1 MLLILAFSIPSA
13 AAADLEVGPGHTYST
28 ITDGINAASAGDN
41 IKVYDNGGTPY
52 VYTENVVMNKENLTL
67 QGWGNVTIQ
76 AATTDTPVVS
86 TTKGSVLKNFTIL
99 GINNQTW
106 GVLVNYDSTIL
117 NNKISNNRYGIR
129 SPAESSANII
139 NNTVAGNDYG
149 IWVDGGDALIT
160 GNTIAN
166 NNKGILSQT
175 MKYLTVTGNII
186 TNNQEAILIDGNAH
200 TTITQ
205 NQIKNNQAGINI
217 LQAQSV
223 QVHFNR
229 ITNNTNYGLYNELTP
244 GVTFDL
250 PYNGIVYAQYNWW
263 GYNDQLHVQS
273 QIKNIG
279 AGTVIYKPWLVL
291 RIIII
296 KNVVYLGQR
305 LFINADLTQDSDGVV
320 HDPRRGHIPD
330 GVGVFF
336 QSTRGSVGSNS
347 VTKYTLNGV
356 ATAIFTADQG
366 TGTGTVRVS
375 LDGQDPLGL
384 SIDIQPAP
392 TVNAATSTRTVGM
405 QNTGAP
411 LAPLALAI
419 ISLLGG
425 IAATMKR

>member
-1 MLLILAFSIPSA
+1 MLILALSISSA
-13 AAADLEVGPGHTYST
+13 AAADLEVGPDHTYST

-41 IKVYDNGGTPY
+41 INVYDNGGTPY
-52 VYTENVVMNKENLTL
+52 IYTENVVINKENLTL
-67 QGWGNVTIQ
+67 QAVGNVTIQ

-106 GVLVNYDSTIL
+106 GVLVNYYSTIL
-117 NNKISNNRYGIR
+117 NNRISNNRYGIR

-139 NNTVAGNDYG
+139 NNNIVGNDYG

-175 MKYLTVTGNII
+175 MKYLTVTENII
-186 TNNQEAILIDGNAH
+186 TNNQEAIRIDGNAH

-217 LQAQSV
+217 LQAQSI
-223 QVHFNR
+223 QIHFNR
-229 ITNNTNYGLYNELTP
+229 ITNNANYGLYNELTP
-244 GVTFDL
+244 GVTFDV

-263 GYNDQLHVQS
+263 GYNDQIHVQS

-279 AGTVIYKPWLVL
+279 AGKVIYKPWLVL
-291 RIIII
+291 RVITI
-296 KNVVYLGQR
+296 KNVVNPGHR
-305 LFINADLTQDSDGVV
+305 LVINADLTQDSDGVV
-320 HDPRRGHIPD
+320 HDPRRGHFPD

-356 ATAIFTADQG
+356 ATTYFTADQG
-366 TGTGTVRVS
+366 TGAGTLRVS
-375 LDGQDPLGL
+375 LDGQDPLSIG
-384 SIDIQPAP
+384 IDIQPAT

-405 QNTGAP
+405 QKTGTP
-411 LAPLALAI
+411 LAPLGLAFI
-419 ISLLGG
+419 GLLGG
-425 IAATMKR
+425 IAATRRR